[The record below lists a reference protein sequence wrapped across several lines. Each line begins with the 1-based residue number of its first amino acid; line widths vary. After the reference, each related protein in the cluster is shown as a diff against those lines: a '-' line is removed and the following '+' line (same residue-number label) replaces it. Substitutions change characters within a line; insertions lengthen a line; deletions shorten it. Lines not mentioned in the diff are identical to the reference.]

1 MKRFSSLVA
10 VIFVILFTLV
20 ACSQHMGTVNL
31 SAKSP
36 VLARIQKNNKLVI
49 GTAANMPPMNM
60 TTKDGKVIGLEIDLA
75 MYMADSMGVQ
85 LKVKPMPFAKLL
97 PSLEAG
103 KIDMIISGM
112 TMTAKRNMRVAFVGP
127 YYVSGKGIL
136 TTQATLAKIK
146 RPDQVDDPKYK
157 IAALEGSTSEEFV
170 KEVLSKATLVP
181 TKDYDEAIDLVRKGE
196 VTAMLA
202 DHPIC
207 IIAVAL
213 HPKDD
218 LFTIVAPFTHEPYG
232 IALPPYDPLFVN
244 WVENFLARLEGS
256 GAMQN
261 LKDYWFEN
269 PEWIMQLR

>member
-20 ACSQHMGTVNL
+20 ACAQHMGTVNL

-85 LKVKPMPFAKLL
+85 LKVESMPFAKLL

-112 TMTAKRNMRVAFVGP
+112 TMTSKRNMRVAFVGP
-127 YYVSGKGIL
+127 YYISGKGIL
-136 TTQATLAKIK
+136 TTQAALSKIT
-146 RPDQVDDPKYK
+146 RPGQIDDPKYK

-170 KEVLSKATLVP
+170 KEVLSKATLVA
-181 TKDYDEAIDLVRKGE
+181 TKDYDQAIELVRKGE
-196 VTAMLA
+196 ATAMLA

-207 IIAVAL
+207 LIAVARY
-213 HPKDD
+213 PNDD

-244 WVENFLARLEGS
+244 WVENFLTRLEGS
-256 GAMQN
+256 GAMKN
-261 LKDYWFEN
+261 LQDYWFQN